1 MASFR
6 TIQPVEGERLS
17 CRGEKLFTVR
27 YTPTTTTRAV
37 MIFSHGYAEH
47 VGRYAWGAQSH
58 NGAETQLS

>member
-1 MASFR
+1 MVTLK

-27 YTPTTTTRAV
+27 YTPTTTPRAV

-47 VGRYAWGAQSH
+47 VGRYAWGTH
-58 NGAETQLS
+58 KHTGV

>member
-1 MASFR
+1 MATFK